1 MGEYFALLAIVAPV
15 FFIAGTGFFLRRVK
29 VLTEEADTSIMK
41 VLVNVFYPCLLFRFV
56 YGNPALQD
64 MGNVIMAP
72 AAGFGLICLGFII
85 AYLAA
90 PLLGLKVGKGRRTF
104 SMTVGIF
111 NYGYLP
117 IPLILALYDER
128 TAGVLAVFNL
138 GVEIAFWTVGVL
150 LVSGAGLKE
159 GLRRV
164 INGPS
169 IAILLALTLNFT
181 LGPGILPEWVSKTI
195 WMLSDAAIPVALV
208 LVGATMADL
217 APRMDLKR
225 SWRVGLGA
233 VALRLGIIPVLMVVL
248 AIYLPASEELKRVIL
263 VQAAMPAG
271 AFPVIVARHY
281 GGSTAVAIQVV
292 ISTTLISLLTIPLWL
307 KVGQW
312 VLER

>member
-1 MGEYFALLAIVAPV
+1 MGDYLSLLAIVAPV
-15 FFIAGTGFFLRRVK
+15 FLIAGLGFFLRRIK

-41 VLVNVFYPCLLFRFV
+41 VLVNVFYPCLLFRLV
-56 YGNPALQD
+56 YGNTALQD
-64 MGNVIMAP
+64 PGNLMLAP
-72 AAGFGLICLGFII
+72 ASAFGLLCAGFVIG
-85 AYLAA
+85 YLVA

-117 IPLILALYDER
+117 IPLILALYGER

-138 GVEIAFWTVGVL
+138 GVEICFWTVGVL

-169 IAILLALTLNFT
+169 LAIVLALSLNFT
-181 LGPGILPEWVSKTI
+181 IGPGMLPGWLVAMIE
-195 WMLSDAAIPVALV
+195 MLSGAAIPVALV

-217 APRMDLKR
+217 APQMDLKR
-225 SWRVGLGA
+225 SWRVGTGA
-233 VALRLGIIPVLMVVL
+233 VLLRLGVIPVLMVLL
-248 AIYLPASEELKRVIL
+248 AIFLPASVELKQVIL

-292 ISTTLISLLTIPLWL
+292 ITTTLVSLLTIPLWL
-307 KVGQW
+307 KAGQW
-312 VLER
+312 ILSQ